1 MNHDV
6 IKRVVKNTSFVL
18 TPTCLGLYVTND
30 PKDHSAASPLG
41 YFSVKSYDPVTATVT
56 LNPDYDTTYN
66 NGQLTVYTPATV
78 EGNALGRRLAL
89 EDVVDTEVLDAD
101 LTTIVD
107 TGTLAGTKMIGW
119 YPTTV
124 VAVDALRAVNDV
136 VGHEL
141 DNARARGAL
150 LNNNAFLFW
159 MDESRLAEW
168 ENSLEIDVPENST
181 VEERRNVIIAKIR
194 GQNKFN
200 VSNIKS
206 IVKTFTG
213 GDAEVT
219 VADGVISVKVLPP
232 NNGQLYNQSALV
244 WELKNKIPA
253 HMQLNIERYYS
264 TWGDVKNNET
274 SWKSIRS
281 GYTNWDAL
289 KDKIYK

>member
-1 MNHDV
+1 MTHDV

-168 ENSLEIDVPENST
+168 ENALELDVPENST

-253 HMQLNIERYYS
+253 HMLLNIERYYS

-274 SWKSIRS
+274 SWQSIRS

>member
-1 MNHDV
+1 MTHDV

>member
-41 YFSVKSYDPVTATVT
+41 YFSVKAYNPVTATVT

-168 ENSLEIDVPENST
+168 ENALEIDVPENST

-274 SWKSIRS
+274 SWQSIRS

>member
-1 MNHDV
+1 MTHDV

-274 SWKSIRS
+274 SWKGIRS

>member
-1 MNHDV
+1 MTHDV

-30 PKDHSAASPLG
+30 PKDHSAVSPLG

-124 VAVDALRAVNDV
+124 VAVDTLRAVNDV

-168 ENSLEIDVPENST
+168 ENALEIDVPENST

>member
-1 MNHDV
+1 MTHDV

-41 YFSVKSYDPVTATVT
+41 YFSVKAYDPVTATVT

-89 EDVVDTEVLDAD
+89 EDVVDTEILDAD

-168 ENSLEIDVPENST
+168 ENALEIDVPENST

-274 SWKSIRS
+274 SWQSIRS
-281 GYTNWDAL
+281 GYTNWDTL

>member
-1 MNHDV
+1 MTHDV

-41 YFSVKSYDPVTATVT
+41 YFSVKAYNPVTATVT

-168 ENSLEIDVPENST
+168 ENALEIDVPENST
-181 VEERRNVIIAKIR
+181 VEERRNVIVAKIR

-274 SWKSIRS
+274 SWQSIRS

>member
-1 MNHDV
+1 MTHDA

-18 TPTCLGLYVTND
+18 TPTYLGLYVTND
-30 PKDHSAASPLG
+30 PKDHSSASPLG

-168 ENSLEIDVPENST
+168 ENALEIDVPENST
-181 VEERRNVIIAKIR
+181 VEERRNVIVAKIR

-206 IVKTFTG
+206 LVKTFTG

-253 HMQLNIERYYS
+253 HMLLNIERYYS

-274 SWKSIRS
+274 SWQSIRS
-281 GYTNWDAL
+281 GYTNWVAL

>member
-1 MNHDV
+1 MTHDV

-168 ENSLEIDVPENST
+168 ENALEIDVPENST

-232 NNGQLYNQSALV
+232 NNGQFYNQSALV

-274 SWKSIRS
+274 SWQSIRS

>member
-1 MNHDV
+1 MTHDV

-41 YFSVKSYDPVTATVT
+41 YFSVKAYDPVTATVT

-101 LTTIVD
+101 LTTIVN
-107 TGTLAGTKMIGW
+107 TSTLAGTKMIGW

-168 ENSLEIDVPENST
+168 ENALEIDVPENST

-219 VADGVISVKVLPP
+219 VANGVISVKVLPP

-274 SWKSIRS
+274 SWQSIRS

>member
-1 MNHDV
+1 MTHDV

-18 TPTCLGLYVTND
+18 TPTCLGSKVTND
-30 PKDHSAASPLG
+30 TKDHSAASPLG
-41 YFSVKSYDPVTATVT
+41 YFSVKAYDPVTATVT

-168 ENSLEIDVPENST
+168 ENALEIDVPENST

-274 SWKSIRS
+274 SWQSIRS

>member
-41 YFSVKSYDPVTATVT
+41 YFSVKAYDPVTATVT

-168 ENSLEIDVPENST
+168 ENALEIDVPENST

-274 SWKSIRS
+274 SWQSIRS

>member
-1 MNHDV
+1 MTHDV

-41 YFSVKSYDPVTATVT
+41 YFSVKAYDPVTATVT

-168 ENSLEIDVPENST
+168 ENALEIDVPENST

-274 SWKSIRS
+274 SWQSIRS

>member
-1 MNHDV
+1 MTHDV

-89 EDVVDTEVLDAD
+89 EDVVDTDVLDSD

-119 YPTTV
+119 YPSAV
-124 VAVDALRAVNDV
+124 VAVDTLRAVNDV

-168 ENSLEIDVPENST
+168 ENALEIDVPENST

-232 NNGQLYNQSALV
+232 NNGQLYNQAALV

-264 TWGDVKNNET
+264 TWGDVKNKET
-274 SWKSIRS
+274 SWQSIRS

>member
-1 MNHDV
+1 MTHDV
-6 IKRVVKNTSFVL
+6 IKKVVKNTSFVL

-56 LNPDYDTTYN
+56 LNPDYDTTYS

-124 VAVDALRAVNDV
+124 VAVDAMRAVNDV

-168 ENSLEIDVPENST
+168 ENSLEIDVPENAT
-181 VEERRNVIIAKIR
+181 VEERRNVIVAKIR

-232 NNGQLYNQSALV
+232 NNGQLYNQAALV

-274 SWKSIRS
+274 SWQSIRS